1 MIERGK
7 FRSLT
12 LINWN
17 GFFARTFDLD
27 ELVTTLSGG
36 NGAGKSTTM
45 AAFVTALIPD
55 LTLLHFRNTT
65 EAGATSG
72 SRDKGL
78 HGKLKA
84 GVCYSM
90 LDTINSRHQR
100 VVVGVRLQQVAG
112 RDRKVDIKPFAI
124 QGLPMSVQPT
134 QLVTETLNERQARV
148 LPLNELKDKLEA
160 MEGVQFKQFNSITDY
175 HSLMFDLGIIARRLR
190 SASDRSK
197 FYRLIE
203 ASLYGGISSAITRS
217 LRDYLLPENSGV
229 RKAFQDMEAALR
241 ENRMTLEAI
250 RVTQSDR
257 DLFKHLISEA
267 TNYVAADYMRHAN
280 ERRVHL
286 DKALEFRRELHTSRQ
301 QLAAEQ
307 YKHVD
312 MARELA
318 EHNGAEGDLEADYQ
332 AASDHLNLVQTA
344 LRQQEKIERY
354 EADLDELQIRLEEQN
369 EVVAEAI
376 ERQQENEARAEAAE
390 LEVDELKS
398 QLADYQQALD
408 VQQTRAIQYNQAIAA
423 LNRAKEL
430 CHLPDLTADCAAEW
444 LETFQ
449 AKELEATEK
458 MLSLEQK
465 MSMAQTAHSQFEQAY
480 QLVVAINGPLARNEA
495 WDVARELLREGVD
508 QRHLAE
514 QVQPLRM
521 RLSELEQRLREQQEA
536 ERLLADFC
544 KRQGKNFDID
554 ELEALHQELE
564 ARIASLS
571 DSVSNAREERMALRQ
586 EQEQL
591 QSRIQS
597 LMQRAPVWLAA
608 QNSLNQL
615 SEQCGEE
622 FTSSQDVTEYLQ
634 QLLEREREAI
644 VERDEVGARKNAVD
658 EEIERLSQPGG
669 SEDQRLNALAER
681 FGGVLLSEIYDDVSL
696 EDAPYFSALYGPS
709 RHAIVVPDLSQVT
722 EHLEGLTDCRKIS
735 I

>member
-1 MIERGK
+1 
-7 FRSLT
+7 
-12 LINWN
+12 
-17 GFFARTFDLD
+17 
-27 ELVTTLSGG
+27 
-36 NGAGKSTTM
+36 
-45 AAFVTALIPD
+45 
-55 LTLLHFRNTT
+55 
-65 EAGATSG
+65 
-72 SRDKGL
+72 
-78 HGKLKA
+78 
-84 GVCYSM
+84 
-90 LDTINSRHQR
+90 
-100 VVVGVRLQQVAG
+100 
-112 RDRKVDIKPFAI
+112 
-124 QGLPMSVQPT
+124 
-134 QLVTETLNERQARV
+134 
-148 LPLNELKDKLEA
+148 
-160 MEGVQFKQFNSITDY
+160 
-175 HSLMFDLGIIARRLR
+175 
-190 SASDRSK
+190 
-197 FYRLIE
+197 
-203 ASLYGGISSAITRS
+203 
-217 LRDYLLPENSGV
+217 
-229 RKAFQDMEAALR
+229 
-241 ENRMTLEAI
+241 
-250 RVTQSDR
+250 
-257 DLFKHLISEA
+257 
-267 TNYVAADYMRHAN
+267 
-280 ERRVHL
+280 
-286 DKALEFRRELHTSRQ
+286 
-301 QLAAEQ
+301 
-307 YKHVD
+307 
-312 MARELA
+312 
-318 EHNGAEGDLEADYQ
+318 
-332 AASDHLNLVQTA
+332 
-344 LRQQEKIERY
+344 
-354 EADLDELQIRLEEQN
+354 
-369 EVVAEAI
+369 
-376 ERQQENEARAEAAE
+376 
-390 LEVDELKS
+390 
-398 QLADYQQALD
+398 
-408 VQQTRAIQYNQAIAA
+408 
-423 LNRAKEL
+423 
-430 CHLPDLTADCAAEW
+430 
-444 LETFQ
+444 
-449 AKELEATEK
+449 

-495 WDVARELLREGVD
+495 WDVARELLRKGVD

-722 EHLEGLTDCRKIS
+722 EHLEGLTDCPEDLYLIEGDPQSFDDSVFSVDELEKAVVVKIADRQWRYS
-735 I
+735 RFPEVPLFGRAARESRIESLHAEREVLSERFATLSFDVQKTQRLHQAFSRFIGSHLAVAFESDPEAEIRQLNSRRVELERALSNHENDNQQQRIQFEQAKEGVTALNRILPRLNLLADDSLADRVDEIRERLDEAQEAARFVQQFGNQLAKLEPIVSVLQSDPEQFEQLKEDYAYSQQMQRDARQQAFALTEVVQRRAHFSYSDSAEMLSGNSDLNEKLRERLEQAEAERTRAREALRGHAAQLSQYNQVLASLKSSYDTKKSYSTICNVNCRISACVLIAGQKSGRVFAVTSCMRN